1 MITLPEKFLTRM
13 KTQLGQEFDEFL
25 SCYEK
30 PAFRGLRVNTLKM
43 PIELWGKIPF
53 ELSPSKFAND
63 SFYLLSDDEKIGHSP
78 YHHAGAIYS
87 QEPSASAAV
96 TVLAPEPG
104 ENVLDMCAAPGGKST
119 QIAAKLGGKG
129 MLWANE
135 YVSSRATTLISN
147 IERMGIGNA
156 VVSCARPDVLA
167 SYLYGFFDRVLVDA
181 PCSGEGMFRKNPRAV
196 TE

>member
-87 QEPSASAAV
+87 QEPSASAAPNRAKMFWICV
-96 TVLAPEPG
+96 PLREVNLPKLPQSLA
-104 ENVLDMCAAPGGKST
+104 
-119 QIAAKLGGKG
+119 
-129 MLWANE
+129 
-135 YVSSRATTLISN
+135 
-147 IERMGIGNA
+147 
-156 VVSCARPDVLA
+156 ARECF
-167 SYLYGFFDRVLVDA
+167 GQ
-181 PCSGEGMFRKNPRAV
+181 MNM
-196 TE
+196 